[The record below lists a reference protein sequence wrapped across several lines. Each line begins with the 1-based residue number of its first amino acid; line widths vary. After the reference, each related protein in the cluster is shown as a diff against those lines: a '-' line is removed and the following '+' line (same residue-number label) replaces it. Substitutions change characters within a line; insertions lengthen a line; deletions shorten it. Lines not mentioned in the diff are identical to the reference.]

1 MTVGRCPQALQG
13 TTDPVVEHES
23 RSAEERPGRYEFDD
37 VVVDADNY
45 RVLKAGQPRALAPR
59 PFDLLLDLLRN
70 PGRVVGKQEL
80 FDRV

>member
-1 MTVGRCPQALQG
+1 M
-13 TTDPVVEHES
+13 VEHES
-23 RSAEERPGRYEFDD
+23 RSAEEGPGRYEFDD

-70 PGRVVGKQEL
+70 PGRVVGKRCPSGRFVGSPL
-80 FDRV
+80 LSRGIRRCSP